1 MQKHLSVLKRARQNK
16 IRKARNTQVKK
27 FIKTAV
33 KDAHE
38 KIEAGPEEE
47 ARKSVIRAIS
57 VIDKAASKGVIHKN
71 NRSRKIS
78 RLSRKADSLKKEK
91 Q

>member
-27 FIKTAV
+27 LIKTAI
-33 KDAHE
+33 KNAHE
-38 KIEAGPEEE
+38 KIGTGNEDEAKK
-47 ARKSVIRAIS
+47 AVIKAIS
-57 VIDKAASKGVIHKN
+57 AIDKAASKGVIHKN
-71 NRSRKIS
+71 NSSRKIS